1 MKTKLA
7 SLLAALALCLC
18 GCSSAQLT
26 QAKNDTS
33 NFLEAVASIGT
44 GVADAAG
51 ATAKASTGIVSSAVT
66 NTLGTVSAGAA
77 LVVDGIGGF
86 TTGLN
91 AAATPPAK
99 TALAFPDETPTG
111 VMLNSGL
118 PPGVYAT
125 PAVYHYFNVR

>member
-7 SLLAALALCLC
+7 SLLQTLIVFALLALT

-33 NFLEAVASIGT
+33 NFLGAVASIGT

-66 NTLGTVSAGAA
+66 NTLSTVSAGAA

-91 AAATPPAK
+91 AAATPPK
-99 TALAFPDETPTG
+99 TATAAPLPVVAFIDTLKPDG
-111 VMLNSGL
+111 S
-118 PPGVYAT
+118 
-125 PAVYHYFNVR
+125 